1 MLKIYYAD
9 IPEIDERGVY
19 PLSDYRRARLDKL
32 KPAHTR
38 NASVAAELL
47 LVHALSECAPNIA
60 IPPDIFTGE
69 YGKPYLG
76 NGGVYFN
83 ISHSADTVACA
94 MCDEEVGLDIQYIT
108 EYKPELA
115 VRFFAEDECAYVESG
130 ADKDAA
136 FTEIWS
142 KKESYIKALGTGLST
157 PLASFSVLH
166 MPGLFYTKIGDCSLS
181 VCIPGHS
188 EPTVDF
194 IKKVELVQL

>member
-19 PLSDYRRARLDKL
+19 PLSDYRKAKLDKL

-38 NASVAAELL
+38 NTSVAAELL
-47 LVHALSECAPNIA
+47 LLHALRECAPNVA
-60 IPPDIFTGE
+60 IPPDIFAGE
-69 YGKPYLG
+69 HGKPYLR

-94 MCDEEVGLDIQYIT
+94 ICDDEVGLDIQYIT

-115 VRFFAEDECAYVESG
+115 ARFFAEDECAYVESG
-130 ADKDAA
+130 ADRNAA

-142 KKESYIKALGTGLST
+142 KKESYIKALGTGLIT

-166 MPGLFYTKIGDCSLS
+166 MSGLFYTVLGDYSLS
-181 VCIPGHS
+181 VCVPGHD

-194 IKKVELVQL
+194 IKKVDLG